1 MVLQQ
6 KDSVA
11 AIREALLQF
20 DSKTQEPY
28 VEVQTV
34 EQTFERRELTLGV
47 SDGINVEV
55 VEGLEESDL
64 IKVWNK
70 TEEPDKVDENEE

>member
-1 MVLQQ
+1 MWRYKQQ
-6 KDSVA
+6 K
-11 AIREALLQF
+11 
-20 DSKTQEPY
+20 
-28 VEVQTV
+28 
-34 EQTFERRELTLGV
+34 TFERRELTLGV

-55 VEGLEESDL
+55 VEGLDESDL

>member
-1 MVLQQ
+1 M
-6 KDSVA
+6 
-11 AIREALLQF
+11 
-20 DSKTQEPY
+20 
-28 VEVQTV
+28 EVQTA
-34 EQTFERRELTLGV
+34 EQIFERRELTLGV

-55 VEGLEESDL
+55 VEGLEENDL